1 MKFVLDGTEHE
12 LTAEQVRERLSGVL
26 PARVRHQGVRVDRQ
40 VFPLKQA
47 FEVAAGLRRDDFTTQ
62 TARRHLSALGF
73 ELVGDIDPRES
84 SLPEPE
90 PAAPAAP
97 ASPVI
102 DEWQTDTSAEARL
115 IEHLEG
121 EGWQIEPQPP
131 EQGVDLFA
139 TRDGASLALHVK
151 GYPSRRN
158 GPASP
163 RAARRSP
170 APAGTQAGHWYA
182 QAVLAAMRTR
192 SRLPQAQAV
201 IALPDV
207 ERYRELYA
215 ETAGSLKLSEIDV
228 WWIAEDGQVAPS

>member
-1 MKFVLDGTEHE
+1 VKFVLDGTEHE

-47 FEVAAGLRRDDFTTQ
+47 FEVAAGVRRDDFTTQ
-62 TARRHLSALGF
+62 TARRHFSALGF
-73 ELVGDIDPRES
+73 ELVGDVDPRES
-84 SLPEPE
+84 SLPEQE

-97 ASPVI
+97 AI

-115 IEHLEG
+115 IEHLVG
-121 EGWQIEPQPP
+121 EGWQIEPDQP
-131 EQGVDLFA
+131 EQGVDLLA

-158 GPASP
+158 VPASP
-163 RAARRSP
+163 RAGRRPP

-201 IALPDV
+201 IALPHV

-215 ETAGSLKLSEIDV
+215 ETAGSLNLSGIDV
-228 WWIAEDGQVAPS
+228 WWIGEDGQVATS